1 MVSDTIY
8 LKMKIYSLKN
18 AEEVKVI
25 NPKTPKFPITPK
37 LHKENNPWRPA
48 IN

>member
-25 NPKTPKFPITPK
+25 NPKTPK
-37 LHKENNPWRPA
+37 LRKENNPGRPA